1 MCGDP
6 VIEHLKA
13 LRDGLAAD
21 KPAASNS
28 IALSLGMGEVHV
40 WLINLDAPALP
51 EVAMKSMHS
60 PEKTARCTAFA
71 LAQFRSRYLAGHG
84 QRRVILSTYAAC
96 PARALVFEVSSA
108 ASLDC
113 FAVSVDP
120 DALPILTFE
129 PGCAK
134 SSTADY
140 SSCRSPE
147 AFAPR
152 LPHPRRLT
160 LSDSFTCRP
169 KEAMIMIGTDRAGRG
184 RIMQAPA

>member
-1 MCGDP
+1 M
-6 VIEHLKA
+6 
-13 LRDGLAAD
+13 AAD